1 MANAWLICREPVHI
15 GGADSDSR
23 GNQNPVFRLPDR
35 SPAIPGSS
43 LRGALREDAQNE
55 KDQAITSKVREWFG
69 GENAVNDTVSPGG
82 ISIGWCWPLWWPLHV
97 LGYGN
102 WWVSCPAWLKRYEQ
116 QVPGVSLPGFNAGDV
131 YTTDANLANQ
141 TVYLRWLKLT
151 NLQTVGAASLP
162 KPAEIPNER
171 LLIVPDASI
180 VVMVDMGM
188 VRQPR
193 VSLRDQADANG
204 NLVQN
209 LFGVEGYQPGAV
221 FHFTWTT
228 RGQFNSEDLLKTFLE
243 GEHHVGGLWGVG
255 YGRVEIK
262 SI

>member
-1 MANAWLICREPVHI
+1 MTNAWLICREPVHI

-35 SPAIPGSS
+35 TPAIPGSS
-43 LRGALREDAQNE
+43 LRGALREGAE
-55 KDQAITSKVREWFG
+55 KDSDASVKARVREWFG
-69 GENAVNDTVSPGG
+69 GENAANDTISPGG
-82 ISIGWCWPLWWPLHV
+82 ISVGWCWPLWWPLHV

-102 WWVSCPAWLKRYEQ
+102 WWVSCPSWLKRYEQ
-116 QVPGVSLPGFNAGDV
+116 QVPGVTLPSFNAGDV
-131 YTTDANLANQ
+131 YTTDATLVGE

-151 NLQTVGAASLP
+151 NLQQAPTALP
-162 KPAEIPNER
+162 RPQEIPDQR

-209 LFGVEGYQPGAV
+209 LFGVEGYPPGAV
-221 FHFTWTT
+221 FHFAWTT
-228 RGQFNSEDLLKTFLE
+228 RGQVNSQDLLGTFLN
-243 GEHHVGGLWGVG
+243 GEHYVGGLWGVG
-255 YGRVEIK
+255 YGRVEIQE
-262 SI
+262 I